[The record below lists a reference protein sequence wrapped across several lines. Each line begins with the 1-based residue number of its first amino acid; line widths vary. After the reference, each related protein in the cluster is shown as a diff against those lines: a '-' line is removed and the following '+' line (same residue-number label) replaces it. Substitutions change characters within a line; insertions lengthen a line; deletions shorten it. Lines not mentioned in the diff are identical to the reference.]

1 MTRGF
6 RLRLSERDV
15 RRWAA
20 RYDDSVDT
28 LVEDVGRKARER
40 GHLTAGEL
48 RILARWKT
56 PRSAPQVAR
65 NDDGF
70 VAETTRVALS
80 TRAPRLRIEVLT
92 LLDGVHWPTASV
104 ILHFAHREPH
114 PILDVRALWSL
125 GVSPA
130 PAYAFP
136 FWERYLAFTRALARR
151 LRVSMRDL
159 DRALWQYSKEKQTK

>member
-6 RLRLSERDV
+6 KLRFPERDV

-20 RYDDSVDT
+20 RYDATVDR
-28 LVEDVGRKARER
+28 LVEDVGRRSRER
-40 GHLTAGEL
+40 GHLTARDL
-48 RILARWKT
+48 QTLARWKT

-65 NDDGF
+65 NDGAF
-70 VAETTRVALS
+70 VAETTGVALS
-80 TRAPRLRIEVLT
+80 SRDPRLRIEVLT

-125 GVSPA
+125 GVSP
-130 PAYAFP
+130 PPPYGFD
-136 FWERYLAFTRALARR
+136 FWDHYVTFTRVVARR
-151 LRVSMRDL
+151 LRVSMREL
-159 DRALWQYSKEKQTK
+159 DRALWQYSEERQG